1 MRKFTQ
7 FFIVSLSFWGIISD
21 GVAFGREVRRSS
33 KTSKASNFKDSA
45 GLRVNKSIAVNNS
58 SNTGLKCG
66 QNAQPNANGSEC
78 ECLDPVNYVKNTLNP
93 TECFQKTD
101 PVVIAQKKACGN
113 VFLNA
118 VNNVC
123 RDSFS
128 NNGLSEDKSLKC
140 YDANDLFLKFDT
152 STLIVYINGVQY
164 EYDKVCYLYTEDL
177 AKSIA
182 EDFSITGINSP
193 NCKLKRVVAEASN
206 ECFQAV
212 LAAGKSYGA
221 TQKIS
226 SDLQNICGYTG
237 LHAKWAQ
244 LFGED
249 DSSRVK
255 FPKNIPDLYL
265 HAGKIGAADGSALV
279 GNFLDGK
286 ITDKT
291 NTWERDITQIL
302 NSHLNDV
309 GEACGKEYEISMH
322 KTDIQIL
329 DEKSSLQ
336 RQISEKGAIKGAQDW
351 AMTQASVFIGED
363 KANKAIKKGIF
374 GSETDEKE
382 DASSSGIE
390 VIDGLSKFDISD
402 DDEEKQRIL
411 EKINSS
417 ADGRY
422 LLMTKE
428 KYLILDVKKGTSD
441 SKIEKVKHTV
451 DVVLPRTYLNK
462 IVVDDLKEA
471 TVEDVRTF
479 INDLNQE
486 INEEKK

>member
-1 MRKFTQ
+1 MRKFTKFSLLAC
-7 FFIVSLSFWGIISD
+7 FFS
-21 GVAFGREVRRSS
+21 VAFTDISFCREVRRSS
-33 KTSKASNFKDSA
+33 KISKASNYKDSA
-45 GLRVNKSIAVNNS
+45 GLRVNKSLLASS
-58 SNTGLKCG
+58 SNSNALKCG

-78 ECLDPVNYVKNTLNP
+78 ECLDPVNYVKNALNP
-93 TECFQKTD
+93 IECFQKTD
-101 PVVIAQKKACGN
+101 PTVIAQKKACGN

-123 RDSFS
+123 RDAFS

-152 STLIVYINGVQY
+152 SSLIVYINGVQY

-177 AKSIA
+177 AKSVA

-212 LAAGKSYGA
+212 LAAGKAYGA
-221 TQKIS
+221 TRNIS

-265 HAGKIGAADGSALV
+265 HAGKIGAADGSALI

-302 NSHLNDV
+302 NSHLSDV
-309 GEACGKEYEISMH
+309 GAACGKEYAISEH
-322 KTDIQIL
+322 KIDMQIL

-336 RQISEKGAIKGAQDW
+336 RQISEKGALKGGQDW

-363 KANKAIKKGIF
+363 KANKVIKKGIF
-374 GSETDEKE
+374 GS
-382 DASSSGIE
+382 
-390 VIDGLSKFDISD
+390 
-402 DDEEKQRIL
+402 DEEKDDASAPGIDVVDGL
-411 EKINSS
+411 ESLNVDDDNPDEKLGLITKDH
-417 ADGRY
+417 DGRY
-422 LLMTKE
+422 LLVAKGA
-428 KYLILDVKKGTSD
+428 YAIIDVKVGTSKVD
-441 SKIEKVKHTV
+441 VEQVKHTV

-462 IVVDDLKEA
+462 IVAEKLEEA
-471 TVEDVRTF
+471 TDVNNI
-479 INDLNQE
+479 INYLNTKF
-486 INEEKK
+486 NE